1 MSVREVRDAYG
12 QAAAAWAAGP
22 QRAYQRLSEALV
34 GAHPGSLTG
43 AAVLDIGAGT
53 GAASRVC
60 TAAGA
65 RVVAVDAAVGM
76 LAHDRRARPAAVAGD
91 AYRLPFR
98 AASFDAVVAAFVFNH
113 LDDPVAAL
121 AEAARV
127 TRPGG
132 ALLAA
137 TFHADWEHSAKQQ
150 VEAAA
155 TEAGWRRPGWYDS
168 LKTHSAPA
176 LGDPDR
182 FAAAAAEAGWRA
194 ARMVDTVVDTGLSSA
209 DDLVAWRFGM
219 AQLAPFVDGLLE
231 PARVRLHAR
240 ARQYVGDDPE
250 PLRPRVLF
258 CLARLGAPVVAKAA
272 LG

>member
-1 MSVREVRDAYG
+1 
-12 QAAAAWAAGP
+12 
-22 QRAYQRLSEALV
+22 V
-34 GAHPGSLTG
+34 GDLPPTGADRQLTG
-43 AAVLDIGAGT
+43 AFAGPLGLRVAVGAQQRDT
-53 GAASRVC
+53 ASRVC

-65 RVVAVDAAVGM
+65 RVVALDAAVGM
-76 LAHDRRARPAAVAGD
+76 LAHDRRTRPAAVAGD

-137 TFHADWEHSAKQQ
+137 TFHADWEHPAKQQ

-155 TEAGWRRPGWYDS
+155 TEAGWRRPAWYDS
-168 LKTHSAPA
+168 LKSHSAPA

-182 FAAAAAEAGWRA
+182 FAATATGRDGARRGWSTPWSTLVCPAPTTWWRGGWAWPSSRRSWTVCRSRRA
-194 ARMVDTVVDTGLSSA
+194 PGCT
-209 DDLVAWRFGM
+209 
-219 AQLAPFVDGLLE
+219 
-231 PARVRLHAR
+231 R
-240 ARQYVGDDPE
+240 ARRLIGADPE

-258 CLARLGAPVVAKAA
+258 CLARLGARRQPDQGSASK
-272 LG
+272 LP

>member
-1 MSVREVRDAYG
+1 MNVREVRDAYG
-12 QAAAAWAAGP
+12 RAAAAWAAGP

-34 GAHPGSLTG
+34 GVHPGPLTG
-43 AAVLDIGAGT
+43 AAVLDLGAGT

-65 RVVAVDAAVGM
+65 RVVALDAAVGM
-76 LAHDRRARPAAVAGD
+76 LAHDRRTRPAAVAGD

-98 AASFDAVVAAFVFNH
+98 VASFDAVLAAFVFNH

-137 TFHADWEHSAKQQ
+137 TFHADWEHPAKQQ

-155 TEAGWRRPGWYDS
+155 EEAGWRRPAWYDS
-168 LKTHSAPA
+168 LKTCAAPA

-182 FAAAAAEAGWRA
+182 FAAAATEAGWSA
-194 ARMVDTVVDTGLSSA
+194 ARVVDTVVDTGLSSA
-209 DDLVAWRFGM
+209 DDLVAWRLGM
-219 AQLAPFVDGLLE
+219 AQLAPFVDGL
-231 PARVRLHAR
+231 PAPQRTRLRAG
-240 ARQYVGDDPE
+240 ARQRIGDNPE

-258 CLARLGAPVVAKAA
+258 CLARLDPPR
-272 LG
+272 